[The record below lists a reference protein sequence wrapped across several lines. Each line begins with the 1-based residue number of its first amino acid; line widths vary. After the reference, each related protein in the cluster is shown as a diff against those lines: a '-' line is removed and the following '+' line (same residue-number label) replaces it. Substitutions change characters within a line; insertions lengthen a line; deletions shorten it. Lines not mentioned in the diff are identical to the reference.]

1 MPAFHD
7 TDSTLDW
14 LSLVDVAGAWFAPD
28 VLREEFPQGL
38 DTPDPAARRRVY
50 AAWQEWRAAVDDE
63 DALLPGLHR
72 EWMRLV
78 LDEALGWRA
87 GVLGDAVDAFAHVVP
102 ESGETLRPT
111 FVVGRAGATPK
122 MLVVVHDANVPL
134 DKPLANAR
142 GAASPL
148 ERAATLCRALGVRAA
163 LVTNGERW
171 TLLDAPRGAVS
182 GHVSWFARFWWH
194 EPVTL
199 RAFTSLLN
207 ARRLF
212 GREEGTPWAL
222 LDRSAEFREDVTST
236 LGEQVERAVEVLV
249 RSLDRANRDK
259 NGALLRDVS
268 PAELYEAGLTVMMR
282 LVVLLCAEERGLLL
296 LGEPTWDEGY
306 AVSTLR
312 GQLDEAADHDGPAVL
327 ERRHDAWSRLLAAFR
342 AVYGGVEHESVRL
355 PALGGSLFDPDRF
368 PFLEGRAKGTTWRG
382 APAEPLP
389 IDNRTVLLLLSALQ
403 KLERGDGA
411 QLLSYRALD
420 VEQIGHVY
428 EGLLERTVARTTEP
442 TLGLEGS
449 KKARNPNVTLARLE
463 SAALDGEGKLV
474 DFLVEATGRSKSALA
489 KAVKKNVDDHDRAR
503 LLRACEGDVALMERA
518 LPFAHLLRVD
528 AWKEPVV
535 YPAGAFVVTRGD
547 DRGATGAHYTPKAL
561 TEKVVATTLTP
572 LAYHGPAE
580 GEPPEAWRLKTPG
593 ELLDLKICDPAM
605 GSGAFLVQTC
615 RWLAE
620 RLVESWAN
628 AEAAGS
634 VVDAFGEVRDAS
646 DAAEPLANDA
656 EERLLLARRL
666 VAERCV
672 YGVDVNHFAV
682 ELAKLSLWLV
692 TLAKGRPFGFLDHN
706 LRHGDSLLGLHRL
719 EQLTEFAMTPTG
731 KARLFAGNVEAA
743 VNRAVEA
750 RRRLRATPI
759 RDIRDID
766 AMASL
771 DAEARAML
779 ERPHLA
785 ADVLIGEA
793 LKHAGAKN
801 ALNPALNL
809 VSGDVGRM
817 LEGDSEAEK
826 IVTNRAAASLA
837 TDLPSKSRPRR
848 PFHWPLEFPEV
859 FVRANGGF
867 NAFVGNPPF
876 LGGRKITGTMGTAF
890 RDYLIQN
897 VAEGNRG
904 SADLV
909 AYFFLSCFDLLRL
922 DGCMGMIAV
931 NTIAE
936 GDTRDVGLTRI
947 VDQGAAI
954 IEAHPNEPWPG
965 KAAVLTSRVHMYK
978 GEWKGQCL
986 LSGNTVPFVSSFL
999 TDQDDKKAL
1008 TLSANLGKSFQG
1020 SIILGMGFV
1029 LDHERA
1035 ASLLSRHPEVRDIVM
1050 PYLTGDD
1057 LTSHPHQQA
1066 SRWVINF
1073 WDWPLDRTAD
1083 GLWAAASDKVRRQWL
1098 LSGSVPTDFP
1108 GRVAADYSEVLEIV
1122 EQKVRPERQRREDN
1136 GDFVLREPLP
1146 TRWWIYADKR
1156 PALYHSIGRG
1166 KFFWRHPD
1174 EWSEEEASL
1183 DEVMCFATGA
1193 TKYPSFV
1200 FCSTSQTF
1208 AHSLGVVTLFDT
1220 GSYAILNSNIHG
1232 VWAWKQGSKLG
1243 PSLRYTPTDCFET
1256 FPFPVLEKYD
1266 ELHALGET
1274 LRAARQR
1281 GHEAFGVGLTDL
1293 YNLYHDPEVEH
1304 AEIVELRRVHEAIDE
1319 RIAAVYGFDFDLEH
1333 GFHDVAYLPENDRR
1347 RFTISETA
1355 RLEVLARLAKLNVER
1370 YEEEQAKATL
1380 PLKGRAKK
1388 TGKADAATVDDK
1400 QPDLFGASSSA
1411 SPSNRTN
1418 AIAAFLRERGGWHG
1432 KDAIVTSLKLPDSAW
1447 SAAIAQLLDAGL
1459 VEREGEKRGAKYRAK
1474 S

>member
-1 MPAFHD
+1 MPTFHD

-28 VLREEFPQGL
+28 VLRDEFPQGL
-38 DTPDPAARRRVY
+38 DTPDPAARRRAH

-72 EWMRLV
+72 EWVKLV
-78 LDEALGWRA
+78 LDEVLGWRA
-87 GVLGDAVDAFAHVVP
+87 GVLGDVEDDAFAHVVP

-111 FVVGRAGATPK
+111 FVVGRAGGAPK
-122 MLVVVHDANVPL
+122 MLVVVHDANVAL

-171 TLLDAPRGAVS
+171 TLLDAPLGAVS

-199 RAFTSLLN
+199 RAFASLLN

-296 LGEPTWDEGY
+296 HGEPTWDEGY

-312 GQLDEAADHDGPAVL
+312 GQLDEAADRDGPAVL
-327 ERRHDAWSRLLAAFR
+327 ERRHDAWSRLLATFR

-382 APAEPLP
+382 APTEPLP

-474 DFLVEATGRSKSALA
+474 DFLVEVTGRSKSALA
-489 KAVKKNVDDHDRAR
+489 KAVKKDVDDHDRAR

-518 LPFAHLLRVD
+518 LPVAHLLRVD

-580 GEPPEAWRLKTPG
+580 GEPPDAWRLKTPG

-634 VVDAFGEVRDAS
+634 VVDAFGEVRDATS
-646 DAAEPLANDA
+646 GAEPLANDA

-672 YGVDVNHFAV
+672 YGVDVNPFAV

-706 LRHGDSLLGLHRL
+706 LRHGDSLLGLHHL

-759 RDIRDID
+759 RDIRDVD

-771 DAEARAML
+771 DAEARAVL
-779 ERPHLA
+779 ERPHHA
-785 ADVLIGEA
+785 ADALIGEA
-793 LKHAGAKN
+793 LKHAGTKN

-817 LEGDSEAEK
+817 LEGDAQAAK
-826 IVTNRAAASLA
+826 TVTDRAAASLA
-837 TDLPSKSRPRR
+837 TDLPSKGRPRR

-859 FVRANGGF
+859 FVREYGGF
-867 NAFVGNPPF
+867 DAFVGNPPF
-876 LGGRKITGTMGTAF
+876 AFGKDVSTTMGSSYNHFLANRNSHATRNIDLCVHF
-890 RDYLIQN
+890 LLLSSTLVRRQGTIGLI
-897 VAEGNRG
+897 ATSSITEGESRI
-904 SADLV
+904 S
-909 AYFFLSCFDLLRL
+909 
-922 DGCMGMIAV
+922 
-931 NTIAE
+931 
-936 GDTRDVGLTRI
+936 GLKH
-947 VDQGAAI
+947 I
-954 IEAHPNEPWPG
+954 IEGGSTIYSASPRRKWPG
-965 KAAVLTSRVHMYK
+965 KANVFFCLVHII
-978 GEWKGQCL
+978 
-986 LSGNTVPFVSSFL
+986 SGAWRGTKNIDNLQVQEINSFL
-999 TDQDDKKAL
+999 EQENDWECK
-1008 TLSANLGKSFQG
+1008 
-1020 SIILGMGFV
+1020 
-1029 LDHERA
+1029 
-1035 ASLLSRHPEVRDIVM
+1035 SLLENE
-1050 PYLTGDD
+1050 GK
-1057 LTSHPHQQA
+1057 A
-1066 SRWVINF
+1066 FNGVI
-1073 WDWPLDRTAD
+1073 P
-1083 GLWAAASDKVRRQWL
+1083 
-1098 LSGSVPTDFP
+1098 
-1108 GRVAADYSEVLEIV
+1108 
-1122 EQKVRPERQRREDN
+1122 N
-1136 GDFVLREPLP
+1136 GDGFFLSIEEAERLLKNPINSRYIRPFLIGKDLNSSPSQKPQRYIIDVNDLNEGQLLKLDEIHNILEMRVKPHRFEIRSSKPSLWKQ
-1146 TRWWIYADKR
+1146 WWIYEKNAK
-1156 PALYHSIGRG
+1156 ALAKVLPKYAEVLAISRVSSSCSFAFVPSNYVFDSAVVVIPTESRALFAVLQSNLHLVHAWRYGGRLKSDLRYSPTMCFTTFPIPHSITYDDDLAKSGRRLENLRRDCMESRG
-1166 KFFWRHPD
+1166 IGLTALLR
-1174 EWSEEEASL
+1174 L
-1183 DEVMCFATGA
+1183 V
-1193 TKYPSFV
+1193 
-1200 FCSTSQTF
+1200 
-1208 AHSLGVVTLFDT
+1208 
-1220 GSYAILNSNIHG
+1220 NSNDCNDHD
-1232 VWAWKQGSKLG
+1232 VKE
-1243 PSLRYTPTDCFET
+1243 LR
-1256 FPFPVLEKYD
+1256 
-1266 ELHALGET
+1266 
-1274 LRAARQR
+1274 
-1281 GHEAFGVGLTDL
+1281 
-1293 YNLYHDPEVEH
+1293 N
-1304 AEIVELRRVHEAIDE
+1304 EIVSNDKIVAK
-1319 RIAAVYGFDFDLEH
+1319 AYGIYFDLNH
-1333 GFHDVAYLPENDRR
+1333 GFHDVSYLPENDRR
-1347 RFTISETA
+1347 RFTISEVA
-1355 RLEVLARLAKLNVER
+1355 RLEVLARLANLNFEY
-1370 YEEEQAKATL
+1370 YEAEQAKATL
-1380 PLKGRAKK
+1380 PVKGHAKK
-1388 TGKADAATVDDK
+1388 SGKADAATVDDK
-1400 QPDLFGASSSA
+1400 QPDLFGTTTAT
-1411 SPSNRTN
+1411 SPSDRAT

-1432 KDAIVTSLKLPDSAW
+1432 KDAIVTNLKLPDSAW
-1447 SAAIAQLLDAGL
+1447 STAIAQLLDAGL